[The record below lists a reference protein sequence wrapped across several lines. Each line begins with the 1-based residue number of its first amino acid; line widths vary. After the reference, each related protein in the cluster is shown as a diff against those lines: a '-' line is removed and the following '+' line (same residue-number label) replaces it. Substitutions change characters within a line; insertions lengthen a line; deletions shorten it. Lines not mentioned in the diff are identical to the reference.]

1 MSDNIVKKNLKD
13 SSILQKIGLIVII
26 LLFMTTLLDIKSIM
40 DFLKDMGND
49 KEGYENYLKDELK
62 NYRSPNVEGS
72 QNQADLIGKYKN
84 YISDYTVAMEKGGYT
99 KDSSPSGVAINGL
112 DLNTNAGNF
121 LKVNKSMKDFM
132 DMKIL
137 NLLVNGRLNPG
148 KPDEMKST
156 IKKINKYY
164 KFRQNA
170 IINNDDY
177 ISSTQKSAIF

>member
-1 MSDNIVKKNLKD
+1 MSDNIIRKNLKD
-13 SSILQKIGLIVII
+13 SSILQRIGLIVVF
-26 LLFMTTLLDIKSIM
+26 LLFMTTLVDIKSIM
-40 DFLKDMGND
+40 DCFKDMGND
-49 KEGYENYLKDELK
+49 REGYENYLEDELK

-72 QNQADLIGKYKN
+72 QNQADVIGKYKN
-84 YISDYTVAMEKGGYT
+84 YINDYTVAMEKGGYT
-99 KDSSPSGVAINGL
+99 EQSSPSGVAINGL
-112 DLNTNAGNF
+112 DINTNSANF
-121 LKVNKSMKDFM
+121 LNANKSMKDFM

-170 IINNDDY
+170 IVNNDDY
-177 ISSTQKSAIF
+177 INSTQKSAFF